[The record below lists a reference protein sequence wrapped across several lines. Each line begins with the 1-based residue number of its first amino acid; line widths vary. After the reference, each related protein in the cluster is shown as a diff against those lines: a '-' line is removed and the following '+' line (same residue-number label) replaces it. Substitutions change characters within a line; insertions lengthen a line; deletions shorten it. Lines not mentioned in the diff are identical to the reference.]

1 MTILSVGQRAE
12 LNRTVSAEDFTA
24 FADLSGDRNPIHT
37 DQKFAATTRFGQ
49 VIAPGFLVGSFIS
62 AAIANDL
69 PGPGSIYM
77 SQTLNFL
84 RPVHAGERLRIL
96 IEVAEIIKEGVC
108 RLITTV
114 ENTTGELVIEGE
126 AIVKFPKE

>member
-1 MTILSVGQRAE
+1 MTIVSVGQRAE
-12 LNRTVSAEDFTA
+12 LVRTVSIDDFKA
-24 FADLSGDRNPIHT
+24 FAILSGDSNPVHT
-37 DQKFAATTRFGQ
+37 DQAFAATTRFGQ
-49 VIAPGFLVGSFIS
+49 VIAPGLLIGSFIS

-96 IEVAEIIKEGVC
+96 IEVAEILREGVC
-108 RLITTV
+108 RLITTA
-114 ENTTGELVIEGE
+114 ENAAGELVIEGE
-126 AIVKFPKE
+126 AVVKFPKR